1 MTDWKVQK
9 TIDYLANL
17 NVGLPDSD
25 WDDFLSRKSAHDLA
39 VKRGR
44 RFLTVVISVPAA
56 AAVLLLMFLLPINRT
71 PADQTAQNN
80 LEPPQ
85 EELQVLTDSIS
96 SPDDSVILGGVL
108 AEPTLVENKVAMTS
122 AVTTVRMSND
132 TVYFNQDT
140 YRQQLDSML
149 VRNNKTKEELD
160 SITADMMERVTA
172 YEQNKAP
179 TNPNMTFGG
188 FGGFGGAMQIHNA
201 TYSILEKEQPYS
213 SAQTDTITFHIEDLA
228 PRSQEL
234 PLEPANKIALRLLNS
249 HISAKQEVERRTTQ
263 GKGPLLQNNGA
274 VIRNDHDI
282 YELIMTSFQGESLFT
297 NDFNSVSKGLM
308 WAFADHRPVVFSPD
322 MIWLLIT
329 QAFGH
334 YVNNNAEQMRPLL
347 VSHDDIKTLTVV
359 SEHDL
364 LNEPDQVDWQEI
376 MDAFESQI
384 DYYTK
389 NDVAGLIVADFSTT
403 GPTEK
408 IASQITLMEAVKSFF
423 EYRVMYSVCGI
434 PDVTLIGTPD
444 DWRKVREKASKLKDF
459 GLDWWV
465 NDLDPI
471 LEQFVRASEGDV
483 DVQFWKD
490 MVKKLRPGEVRMAS
504 CSPYDNTIT
513 KFDGWFLKFYPFDM
527 EGRTPREIEYHHP
540 MLPEVVKTPFKY
552 IVTDIDGT
560 TLKEYNMELWAGF
573 FGMTQDPVN
582 GALTPKIGWMVS
594 RIITPDDVYEEYA
607 DKNNRHETI
616 VIKTNYEIPAVLARF
631 DHIYSLEFDFGRTIW
646 NLPQWFKD
654 IKIDRLK
661 IKGSVFDSY
670 DEKRLEQLRK
680 NYPNAILEITDL
692 RPE

>member
-17 NVGLPDSD
+17 NVGLPDTD

-44 RFLTVVISVPAA
+44 RFLTAVISVPAA
-56 AAVLLLMFLLPINRT
+56 AAVLLLLLLMPFKKVVPDN
-71 PADQTAQNN
+71 PLSQNN
-80 LEPPQ
+80 PPEP
-85 EELQVLTDSIS
+85 QVITDSIE
-96 SPDDSVILGGVL
+96 SPRDTITITQVQKAVIAEVKTKDSVREKVQSHNYGMVGRTNLAQDRTGSTNTGTLSEKTGV
-108 AEPTLVENKVAMTS
+108 S
-122 AVTTVRMSND
+122 SI
-132 TVYFNQDT
+132 
-140 YRQQLDSML
+140 DS
-149 VRNNKTKEELD
+149 VNELD
-160 SITADMMERVTA
+160 SGLSRGFSRMGGSFGGG
-172 YEQNKAP
+172 
-179 TNPNMTFGG
+179 FGG

-234 PLEPANKIALRLLNS
+234 PLEPANKIAMRLLNS

-444 DWRKVREKASKLKDF
+444 DWRKVREKASKLKDY
-459 GLDWWV
+459 GLDWWI

-471 LEQFVRASEGDV
+471 LEQFVRASQGDV
-483 DVQFWKD
+483 DVKFWKD

-654 IKIDRLK
+654 IEIDRLK

-680 NYPNAILEITDL
+680 DYPNAILEITDL
-692 RPE
+692 RTE